1 MRAHKITD
9 LTEKIKD
16 YYEFK
21 TIHEQKF
28 YLRLDEEL
36 TKFFKPT
43 FAARVKLQLEITAAL
58 ERDIN
63 P

>member
-1 MRAHKITD
+1 MLMRAHKITD

-43 FAARVKLQLEITAAL
+43 FAARVKL
-58 ERDIN
+58 
-63 P
+63 